1 MKIPVHIA
9 QKILQLSKGDALNSS
24 VARHAVMDEL
34 IAERIV
40 ERTGRIQK
48 KLKLVNRNALLL
60 FLQNKYGINDLE
72 KYVEISMK
80 NNVQRSDL
88 VEVSSYSKLKNI
100 RTFKG
105 FLINSY
111 VPTNVILNGNE
122 ITLNFTEGIFQ
133 FIYDF
138 ENFIPNENVTI
149 IGIEN
154 AENFR
159 WIAKQKYLFKDIE
172 PLFVSRYPQS
182 QSKDLVKWLQSIPNN
197 YLHFGDFDFA
207 GIGIY
212 VNEFKK
218 HLLDKATFFIPE
230 NIEKLVVK
238 HGNKTNYDRQKIN
251 FKIENISEEK
261 LIKLV
266 KNLHQY
272 KCGLE
277 QEIFIKK
284 L

>member
-1 MKIPVHIA
+1 MKIPVQIA

-48 KLKLVNRNALLL
+48 KLQLVNRNALLL

-72 KYVEISMK
+72 KYVEISLK

-111 VPTNVILNGNE
+111 IPINAILNGNE